1 MALGTASNSLDKNFW
16 KEISS
21 NLSSAVKVVH
31 EKLHLCI
38 PPYYLNDL
46 GKSVASVIDCRLIR
60 YEPDLGGILAGYG
73 NLAIRES
80 KAQTLFNLSDIH
92 VDVVGN
98 FYIFN
103 PEVNQELV
111 GIVNRI
117 SVDHI
122 GCLVHG
128 LFNISLP
135 KPFNIASESWL
146 GKPAKLLD
154 KVKFSITK
162 VDLYSIVPYIEGK
175 IVELIPQA
183 ELSSESRQR
192 TNSDSGVEFASEEST
207 NIALSPEES
216 MEQKRSKLSLSHRK
230 NEAKLSLTSNLN
242 SVPTQNETCEITD
255 QFSEQDKKR
264 KRKISEGSVMKE
276 TPKNKKAKLF
286 GGGFTETKNEDTA
299 PVESLTTNLFKKFS
313 KKLEQSSTPSR
324 TPKKAQEISILNET
338 STDAELVESDE
349 VLDSVE
355 SGDPVAKELQVTKS
369 SPKKKTGK
377 NILEGIE
384 EQAKS
389 PKKNKL
395 QQNSEAEFEMTIDSE
410 EERKISFRTPTSTK
424 KSKSRLEKKK
434 EGGSKLSDIETPGKP
449 LKQPSSLKKSKEVK
463 KVNGTATP
471 SKSSKKK
478 SIALE
483 QEGEEED
490 NESIIQEL
498 LGLSLPIASPQST
511 PVSKKKQTPS
521 AKSAKLAE
529 SAKKL
534 KALEKKLDST
544 PKSVQAQGP
553 ETASPMKNLKESSL
567 SKKMLKTP
575 ASEAKQTPSVEKTKS
590 VPSPRTPKAN
600 GSSKNLVKTASPEKI
615 LVAWLPEKEVKAEQ
629 TKKRAKLRPNK
640 EKSLKSDASS
650 GDEFDQEQAIL
661 KILQLVQPE
670 EKPDKTKTKRKSVNS

>member
-1 MALGTASNSLDKNFW
+1 MALGSASNSLNKDFW
-16 KEISS
+16 KEISCDS
-21 NLSSAVKVVH
+21 SSAVKVVH

-38 PPYYLNDL
+38 PPYYLSDL

-135 KPFNIASESWL
+135 KPFNVASENWL

-183 ELSSESRQR
+183 KPISESRQR

-207 NIALSPEES
+207 NISLSSKES
-216 MEQKRSKLSLSHRK
+216 MEQKRAKLSLSLRK
-230 NEAKLSLTSNLN
+230 NRAKLSFEAMDELN
-242 SVPTQNETCEITD
+242 
-255 QFSEQDKKR
+255 EQDKKR
-264 KRKISEGSVMKE
+264 KREISDDSLMKE
-276 TPKNKKAKLF
+276 TPKKKRAKLF
-286 GGGFTETKNEDTA
+286 GGGVIETKIEDTA
-299 PVESLTTNLFKKFS
+299 PVESLATNLFEKFS
-313 KKLEQSSTPSR
+313 KKLEQSSTPSC
-324 TPKKAQEISILNET
+324 TQKKAEEICVPTET
-338 STDAELVESDE
+338 STDAELVESDMR
-349 VLDSVE
+349 LGSVE
-355 SGDPVAKELQVTKS
+355 LEEPIEKDLQEIKS
-369 SPKKKTGK
+369 SSKKKTGK
-377 NILEGIE
+377 NILEGME

-389 PKKNKL
+389 PKKIKPQQKL
-395 QQNSEAEFEMTIDSE
+395 EDEFEMKTDSDE
-410 EERKISFRTPTSTK
+410 EKKISFKTPTSEK
-424 KSKSRLEKKK
+424 KSKSRLEKKT
-434 EGGSKLSDIETPGKP
+434 EGDSKLTEMKTPETP
-449 LKQPSSLKKSKEVK
+449 LKQPSSLKKAKDLN
-463 KVNGTATP
+463 KVNDTATP
-471 SKSSKKK
+471 SKASKKK
-478 SIALE
+478 SVALE
-483 QEGEEED
+483 QEDEEED

-498 LGLSLPIASPQST
+498 LGLSLPFASPQST
-511 PVSKKKQTPS
+511 PVLKKKQTPS
-521 AKSAKLAE
+521 VKSAKLE
-529 SAKKL
+529 STKKL
-534 KALEKKLDST
+534 KALENKLDST
-544 PKSVQAQGP
+544 PKSVQVQGP

-567 SKKMLKTP
+567 SKKSLK
-575 ASEAKQTPSVEKTKS
+575 ALSSDVKQTPSVGNTES
-590 VPSPRTPKAN
+590 VSSPRTPKSN
-600 GSSKNLVKTASPEKI
+600 GSSKKLVKTASPEKI
-615 LVAWLPEKEVKAEQ
+615 SNACLPEKEVKVEP

-640 EKSLKSDASS
+640 EKSLKSDVSS
-650 GDEFDQEQAIL
+650 GDEFDQEQEIL
-661 KILQLVQPE
+661 KILQSVQPK
-670 EKPDKTKTKRKSVNS
+670 EKSDKVKTKRKSVNS

>member
-1 MALGTASNSLDKNFW
+1 MALGSASNSLRKDFW
-16 KEISS
+16 KEISCNS
-21 NLSSAVKVVH
+21 SSAVKVVH

-38 PPYYLNDL
+38 PPYYLSDL

-135 KPFNIASESWL
+135 KPFNVASENWL

-183 ELSSESRQR
+183 EPSTESRQR
-192 TNSDSGVEFASEEST
+192 TSSDSGVEFASEEST

-216 MEQKRSKLSLSHRK
+216 MEQKRSKLSLSQRK
-230 NEAKLSLTSNLN
+230 NEAKLSLTSKLN
-242 SVPTQNETCEITD
+242 TVPTQNETCKILDEFND
-255 QFSEQDKKR
+255 QDKKR
-264 KRKISEGSVMKE
+264 KRKISEDSVMKE
-276 TPKNKKAKLF
+276 TPKKKKAKLF
-286 GGGFTETKNEDTA
+286 GGKGIESEIEDTA
-299 PVESLTTNLFKKFS
+299 PVESLATNLFEKFS
-313 KKLEQSSTPSR
+313 KKLEQSSTPFC
-324 TPKKAQEISILNET
+324 PQKKVQISIHTET
-338 STDAELVESDE
+338 SIDAELVESNV
-349 VLDSVE
+349 VLGSE
-355 SGDPVAKELQVTKS
+355 ELADPIMKELQQTKS
-369 SPKKKTGK
+369 SLKKKTGK
-377 NILEGIE
+377 RILEGIE
-384 EQAKS
+384 EQPKS
-389 PKKNKL
+389 PEKIKSQQKL
-395 QQNSEAEFEMTIDSE
+395 EVEFEMKIDSDE
-410 EERKISFRTPTSTK
+410 ETKISFKTPSSEK
-424 KSKSRLEKKK
+424 KSKSRLEKKN
-434 EGGSKLSDIETPGKP
+434 EGGSKLTEMKTPEKSVN
-449 LKQPSSLKKSKEVK
+449 QPASLKKSKDSK

-471 SKSSKKK
+471 SKSLKKK
-478 SIALE
+478 GIALE

-498 LGLSLPIASPQST
+498 LGLSLPITSPQST
-511 PVSKKKQTPS
+511 PVLKKKQTPS

-534 KALEKKLDST
+534 KALEKKLDSM
-544 PKSVQAQGP
+544 PKSVQVQGP

-567 SKKMLKTP
+567 SKKSLKAL
-575 ASEAKQTPSVEKTKS
+575 ASEIKQTPSVEKTES
-590 VPSPRTPKAN
+590 VSSPPRTPKAN
-600 GSSKNLVKTASPEKI
+600 GSSKKLVKNASPEKI
-615 LVAWLPEKEVKAEQ
+615 SNASLSEKEVKFEQ
-629 TKKRAKLRPNK
+629 PKKRAKLRSNK
-640 EKSLKSDASS
+640 EKSLKCDASS
-650 GDEFDQEQAIL
+650 GDEFDQEEAIL
-661 KILQLVQPE
+661 KILQSVQPK
-670 EKPDKTKTKRKSVNS
+670 EKSDKTKTKRKSVNS